1 MEDIRS
7 TYLKEGDTAPD
18 FTFEDNNGKS
28 VKLSEY
34 GGRKNMIVYFYPKD
48 FTSGCSTEATE
59 FTEDYEEFRR
69 NNVEILGISSDDMD
83 SHIRFRQKFHIPYML
98 VSDPENLVSK
108 LYGVYGTKKFM
119 GKEYLGIT
127 RSTFLIDKKG
137 KITKIFYKVKP
148 SGHSKEV
155 RESFAVHTA
164 SND

>member
-1 MEDIRS
+1 MEGIGP

-28 VKLSEY
+28 VKLSDY
-34 GGRKNMIVYFYPKD
+34 RGRKDMIVYFYPKD
-48 FTSGCSTEATE
+48 FTPGCSTEATE

-69 NNVEILGISSDDMD
+69 KDVEILGISSDDMD

-98 VSDPENLVSK
+98 VSDSENLVSK

-155 RESFAVHTA
+155 RELFAVHTA